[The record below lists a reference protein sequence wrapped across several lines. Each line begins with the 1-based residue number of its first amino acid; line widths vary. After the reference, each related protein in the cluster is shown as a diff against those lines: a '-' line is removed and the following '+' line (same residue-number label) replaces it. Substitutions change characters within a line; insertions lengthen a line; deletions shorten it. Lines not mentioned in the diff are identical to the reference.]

1 MSITRKLLMSSD
13 ISPGELR
20 NLRAIVGYTPRWYT
34 REDLFEPHKTT
45 IVIPAATEINVGGN
59 GYIVSQDTTLDLS
72 DIGTAAD
79 RAGKDIYIYACQPVD
94 NVNNLDPTLVL
105 SLDPTAPAG
114 YTEHTSRKIG
124 GFHCLCADAGTING
138 HSLSG
143 YAAGDILPAS
153 VWDLLHLPKSDPEGM
168 VYSKEYGQW
177 VDIYLPSWDSTNE
190 KLVSKYNGV
199 ICDGSSSPMK
209 FNGEKFVEYF
219 GKVTKHLLP
228 RSAFIVV
235 MKGTPEQVSIQ
246 GAADPNTTG
255 GHVASNGQRILSND
269 GIEDCTGVLWQWGED
284 TYEYAPGTTWSSGNF
299 YLSGYSWQAKSVY
312 NATYDDTNRGS
323 CNGLLRRVLLGA
335 RWGDGSYCGSR
346 AAYCNAFSAYGND
359 HCSARGASEPRV
371 VNL

>member
-228 RSAFIVV
+228 RSAFMVV
-235 MKGTPEQVSIQ
+235 MKGTPEGVAIKGST
-246 GAADPNTTG
+246 DPNTTG
-255 GHVASNGQRILSND
+255 GHIASNDTRILSND

-284 TYEYAPGTTWSSGNF
+284 TYENYPNSSWDTNKY
-299 YLSGYSWQAKSVY
+299 YLNGYSWQSKSVF
-312 NATYDDTNRGS
+312 NSTYDDTNRGS
-323 CNGLLRRVLLGA
+323 CYGLLRRVLLGA
-335 RWGDGSYCGSR
+335 IWSDGSHCGSR
-346 AAYCNAFSAYGND
+346 AAYCSDFSASGNAY
-359 HCSARGASEPRV
+359 CSARGASEPRV

>member
-34 REDLFEPHKTT
+34 REDLFEAHKTT
-45 IVIPAATEINVGGN
+45 LVIPAATEINVGGN

-124 GFHCLCADAGTING
+124 GFHCLCADVGVING
-138 HSLSG
+138 HDLSG
-143 YAAGDILPAS
+143 YVAGDILPAS
-153 VWDLLHLPKSDPEGM
+153 IWDLLHLPKSDPEGM
-168 VYSKEYGQW
+168 VYSTEYGQW
-177 VDIYLPSWDSTNE
+177 VDIYLPSWDETAG

-199 ICDGSSSPMK
+199 ICDGTSTPIK

-219 GKVTKHLLP
+219 GKVTKHLIS
-228 RSAFIVV
+228 RNAFMVV
-235 MKGTPEQVSIQ
+235 MKGTPECVNIKGS
-246 GAADPNTTG
+246 ADPNTTG
-255 GHVASNGQRILSND
+255 GHIASNNKRIISHI

-284 TYEYAPGTTWSSGNF
+284 TYEYFPETTWSSSSF
-299 YLSGYSWQAKSVY
+299 ALSRYSWQSNPVF
-312 NATYDDTNRGS
+312 NSTYDDTNRGA
-323 CNGLLRRVLLGA
+323 CYGLLRRVLLGA
-335 RWGDGSYCGSR
+335 RWYGGSICGSR
-346 AAYCNAFSAYGND
+346 AANCGHFSAFGYD
-359 HCSARGASEPRV
+359 DCSARGASEPRV

>member
-1 MSITRKLLMSSD
+1 MSITRRLLMSSA

-20 NLRAIVGYTPRWYT
+20 NLRAIIGYTPRWYA

-59 GYIVSQDTTLDLS
+59 GYVVSQDTTLDLS
-72 DIGTAAD
+72 TIGTAAD
-79 RAGKDIYIYACQPVD
+79 RAGKDIYIYACQPTS
-94 NVNNLDPTLVL
+94 NINNLDPTLVL
-105 SLDPTAPAG
+105 SLDSTAPAG

-124 GFHCLCADAGTING
+124 GFHCLCADVGVIEG
-138 HSLSG
+138 HDLSG
-143 YAAGDILPAS
+143 YVAGDILPAS

-284 TYEYAPGTTWSSGNF
+284 TYENYPNSSWDTNNY
-299 YLSGYSWQAKSVY
+299 YLNGYSWQAKSVY

-323 CNGLLRRVLLGA
+323 CYGLLRRVLLGA
-335 RWGDGSYCGSR
+335 AWYASSSCGSR
-346 AAYCNAFSAYGND
+346 AANCAFFSAYGSNA
-359 HCSARGASEPRV
+359 CSARGASEPRV